1 MKCKKC
7 GTELPEGAKF
17 CGVCGTPVD
26 AEPETATAEEINA
39 EPETAP
45 VEEINT
51 APASVTEEAAPAEE
65 KTEAVTTE
73 ETASEETAPE
83 VIEPEAEEVKTEPEE
98 TKDSSIGSEIG
109 NSLKE
114 TAAGKVLL
122 GDDGKF
128 DKQDISRMG
137 TAAKEGVTNAY
148 KSVPWSE
155 FKTFLDIFKDPFGD
169 HALGMLPSF
178 IVMIAA
184 LLVNWWVFTS
194 FMDALIITMVIYAG
208 YFLVLYIDREEKSF
222 DGKKAFGR
230 AAQMLTI
237 PVIAMFVMC
246 IFTISMKSSLNNTS
260 TLYTGINSY
269 LYSLRSSLVIVMI
282 FMLFSLV
289 TYIMGMIEIGKKMN
303 KYLLAVIITAV
314 FSISLFYLL
323 TQGLNAMM
331 SIL

>member
-26 AEPETATAEEINA
+26 AEPETA
-39 EPETAP
+39 P

-51 APASVTEEAAPAEE
+51 APAAVTEEAAPAEE
-65 KTEAVTTE
+65 KTEEVMT
-73 ETASEETAPE
+73 EETAPE
-83 VIEPEAEEVKTEPEE
+83 AVEPEAAEVKTEPEE
-98 TKDSSIGSEIG
+98 EIKDSSIGSEIG
-109 NSLKE
+109 DSLKE

-148 KSVPWSE
+148 KSVAWSE

-208 YFLVLYIDREEKSF
+208 YFLVLYIDRDEKNF

-260 TLYTGINSY
+260 SLYTGINSY

>member
-26 AEPETATAEEINA
+26 AEPETA
-39 EPETAP
+39 P

-51 APASVTEEAAPAEE
+51 APATVTEEAAPAEE
-65 KTEAVTTE
+65 KTEEVMT
-73 ETASEETAPE
+73 EETAPE
-83 VIEPEAEEVKTEPEE
+83 AVEPEVAEVKTEPEE
-98 TKDSSIGSEIG
+98 EIKDSSIGSEIG
-109 NSLKE
+109 DSLKE

-148 KSVPWSE
+148 KSVAWSE

-208 YFLVLYIDREEKSF
+208 YFLVLYIDRDEKNF

-260 TLYTGINSY
+260 SLYTGVNSY

>member
-26 AEPETATAEEINA
+26 AEPETA
-39 EPETAP
+39 P

-51 APASVTEEAAPAEE
+51 APAAVTEEAAPAEE
-65 KTEAVTTE
+65 KTEEVMT
-73 ETASEETAPE
+73 EETAPE
-83 VIEPEAEEVKTEPEE
+83 AVEPEAAEVKTEPEE
-98 TKDSSIGSEIG
+98 EIKDSSIGSEIG
-109 NSLKE
+109 DSLKE

-148 KSVPWSE
+148 KSVAWSE

-208 YFLVLYIDREEKSF
+208 YFLVLYIDRDEKNF

-260 TLYTGINSY
+260 SLYTGVNSY

-323 TQGLNAMM
+323 TQGLNVMM

>member
-26 AEPETATAEEINA
+26 AEPETA
-39 EPETAP
+39 P

-51 APASVTEEAAPAEE
+51 APAAVTEEAAPAEE
-65 KTEAVTTE
+65 KTEEVMT
-73 ETASEETAPE
+73 EETAPE
-83 VIEPEAEEVKTEPEE
+83 AVEPEVAEVKTEPEE
-98 TKDSSIGSEIG
+98 EIKDSSIGSEIG
-109 NSLKE
+109 DSLKE

-148 KSVPWSE
+148 KSVAWSE

-208 YFLVLYIDREEKSF
+208 YFLVLYIDRDEKNF

-260 TLYTGINSY
+260 SLYTGVNSY

>member
-26 AEPETATAEEINA
+26 AEPETA
-39 EPETAP
+39 P

-51 APASVTEEAAPAEE
+51 APAAVTEEAAPTEE
-65 KTEAVTTE
+65 KTEEVMT
-73 ETASEETAPE
+73 EETAPE
-83 VIEPEAEEVKTEPEE
+83 AVEPEAAEVKTEPEE
-98 TKDSSIGSEIG
+98 EIKDSSIGSEIG
-109 NSLKE
+109 DSLKE

-148 KSVPWSE
+148 KSVAWSE

-208 YFLVLYIDREEKSF
+208 YFLVLYIDRDEKNF

-260 TLYTGINSY
+260 SLYTGINSY

>member
-26 AEPETATAEEINA
+26 AEPETA
-39 EPETAP
+39 P

-51 APASVTEEAAPAEE
+51 APAAVTEEAAPTEE
-65 KTEAVTTE
+65 KTEEVMT
-73 ETASEETAPE
+73 EETAPE
-83 VIEPEAEEVKTEPEE
+83 AVEPEAAEVKTEPEE
-98 TKDSSIGSEIG
+98 EIKDSSIGSEIG
-109 NSLKE
+109 DSLKE

-148 KSVPWSE
+148 KSVAWSE

-208 YFLVLYIDREEKSF
+208 YFLVLYIDRDEKNF

-260 TLYTGINSY
+260 SLYTGINSY

-323 TQGLNAMM
+323 TQGLNAMR